1 MTENFTELEK
11 DKTPDAK
18 DPQIENNVNKK
29 NKFLLL
35 IVRIKN
41 IKDKKREFPGSP
53 VVRTQNFHCRGQG
66 LDPWSGN

>member
-29 NKFLLL
+29 
-35 IVRIKN
+35 KN
-41 IKDKKREFPGSP
+41 FF
-53 VVRTQNFHCRGQG
+53 T
-66 LDPWSGN
+66 L